1 MHQQTVQAVIFDMD
15 GLMFDT
21 EHIGFASYQ
30 QAAAELGKEVSLAL
44 YKKTLG
50 HNKEEIRQVYLE
62 HFQDVQF
69 VNALRK
75 REKELARQSLAQ
87 HVPVKRGLYELLHF
101 LQVEKI
107 PAAVASSSPRV
118 EVEELVQRAN
128 VRDFFQVLCTGDDVQ
143 RAKPDP
149 EIFLQ
154 AAKLLKVSP
163 SHALVLEDSRNGLLA
178 AKAAKIPAIMVP
190 DMIEANAEMRSLAVT
205 VVRDLTEVIP
215 YIQAHK

>member
-1 MHQQTVQAVIFDMD
+1 MHQQPVQAVIFDMD

-30 QAAAELGKEVSLAL
+30 QAAAELGKEVSLDL

-62 HFQDVQF
+62 HFRDVQF

-87 HVPVKRGLYELLHF
+87 HVPVKAGLYELLHF
-101 LQVEKI
+101 LQAENI

-118 EVEELVQRAN
+118 EVEDLVQRAN
-128 VRDFFQVLCTGDDVQ
+128 VRDFFQVLCTGDDVK

-154 AAKLLKVSP
+154 AAKLLQVAP
-163 SHALVLEDSRNGLLA
+163 ANALVLEDSRNGLLA
-178 AKAAKIPAIMVP
+178 AKAANIPAIMVP
-190 DMIEANAEMRSLAVT
+190 DMIEANAEMCSLTVT
-205 VVRDLTEVIP
+205 VVQDLTEVIP
-215 YIQAHK
+215 YLQAHK